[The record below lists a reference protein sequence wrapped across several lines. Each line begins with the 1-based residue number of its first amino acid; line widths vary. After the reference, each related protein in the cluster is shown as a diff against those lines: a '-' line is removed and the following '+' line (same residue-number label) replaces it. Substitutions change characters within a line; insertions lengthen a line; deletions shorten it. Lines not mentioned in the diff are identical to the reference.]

1 MKSVS
6 QNLSL
11 NNEINK
17 NQLDNKEN
25 ENKEENKPEK
35 INFINCIFF
44 SKYKV
49 VKKIADGN
57 YSQIYQVINQDGEY
71 FCCKIEPKNS
81 SQLLLENESKIM
93 NYLQGTKIPNIKVY
107 GESGDFNILI
117 MQILGKNLDYYIK
130 KLEKFSIKTTAML
143 AYQMI
148 DILQFIHERHII
160 HRDIKPG
167 NFVMGLGKENLDL
180 YMIDFGFAKKYRS
193 NKTYKINPMTKG
205 HKLTGT
211 ARFASINAMKGYE
224 QSCRDDLES
233 LGYLLFFFLRGNL
246 PWQGLKEKTKEELN
260 IRILDMKEKTK
271 TEELGVNLP
280 IQFSEL
286 LEHAKNLKYE
296 EQPDYNLF
304 KKKMKEV
311 VCINGNESEFDKI
324 YDWTNKQKVL
334 NDKNRETDKVESK
347 CCQM

>member
-17 NQLDNKEN
+17 NQPDNKEN

-117 MQILGKNLDYYIK
+117 MQILGKNLDYYIQ

-233 LGYLLFFFLRGNL
+233 LGYLLFYFLRGNL

-311 VCINGNESEFDKI
+311 VCINSNESEFDKI